1 MKRINVTL
9 DDLVLKNADDFC
21 EENTISR
28 SSLISI
34 ALTEYINAQKMLPE
48 VQKTVE
54 KQVSDFL
61 REFEQKIDSQ
71 KIKNAK

>member
-61 REFEQKIDSQ
+61 REFEQKIDNQ